1 LEGCIKVECEEEQ
14 KRDEKKN
21 REKVLAPVRHHET
34 IIEGKN
40 IEKLTEKV
48 WKMPRRWHI
57 YQ

>member
-1 LEGCIKVECEEEQ
+1 MEYEEAQ
-14 KRDEKKN
+14 KREGRKN

-34 IIEGKN
+34 MVEDKN

-57 YQ
+57 Y